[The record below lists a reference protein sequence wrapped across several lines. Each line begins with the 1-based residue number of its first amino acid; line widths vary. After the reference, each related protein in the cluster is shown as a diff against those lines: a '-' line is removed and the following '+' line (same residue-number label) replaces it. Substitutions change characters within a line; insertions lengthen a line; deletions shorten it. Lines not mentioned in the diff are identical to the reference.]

1 MLRPKFEMLVTP
13 KPPDWFAE
21 IWYLRVFW
29 GAFFKYQLR
38 FYFWKFL
45 KFRYNIW
52 NDNFR
57 KSRVPHD
64 KLIAMVML
72 DNLGNQK

>member
-1 MLRPKFEMLVTP
+1 MLVTL

-29 GAFFKYQLR
+29 SAFFKYQLR
-38 FYFWKFL
+38 FSFWKLL
-45 KFRYNIW
+45 KFRYNIS

-57 KSRVPHD
+57 KSRVPPD